1 MKCIQIFKDGKMDEI
16 DIQNIKNLK
25 DKSVNQGSDNIEE
38 LFQWNYDK
46 YIIKCY
52 GWFEGVN
59 SFENEH
65 DLPSGG
71 HSDFIDME
79 SSEINLYGDI
89 FILKFIKNT
98 LCDLTIEDYS
108 VFYNDQFDTYSDF
121 ESDSD
126 SEIAYEGEIEEIEEK
141 NIKENNYIVDEND
154 ECTFDNFN
162 Y

>member
-1 MKCIQIFKDGKMDEI
+1 MKCIQIFKNGKMDEI
-16 DIQNIKNLK
+16 DIKNIKNLK
-25 DKSVNQGSDNIEE
+25 DKYINKGSGSIKQ
-38 LFQWNYDK
+38 LFQWSYDK

-52 GWFEGVN
+52 GWIEGVK
-59 SFENEH
+59 SFLNEH
-65 DLPSGG
+65 ELPLGG
-71 HSDFIDME
+71 HSDFIDIE
-79 SSEINLYGDI
+79 SSGINLYGDI
-89 FILKFIKNT
+89 FILKFIKDN

-126 SEIAYEGEIEEIEEK
+126 SEIEYEGVEEIEEI
-141 NIKENNYIVDEND
+141 NIKGNKYIIDKND